1 VAGYSIQ
8 RNAPLRGFAASSQ
21 PFTPNKLS
29 GFVAG
34 RLAGLLETWRVRGAV
49 KRREQKRHSDTKK
62 ARPAEQREA
71 RRVFFLSQRK
81 SPLRGDQ
88 RSSHIQTPL
97 LENRRRSAYRGAA
110 GPSFMLPGEE
120 KTTIQMF
127 TEKGK
132 KCKKKQKSFEKLLLF
147 TIIYASI

>member
-1 VAGYSIQ
+1 
-8 RNAPLRGFAASSQ
+8 
-21 PFTPNKLS
+21 
-29 GFVAG
+29 
-34 RLAGLLETWRVRGAV
+34 LAGLLETARVRGAV

-62 ARPAEQREA
+62 ARQVAQREA
-71 RRVFFLSQRK
+71 RRAFLLSLSK

-88 RSSHIQTPL
+88 KPSHIQTPL
-97 LENRRRSAYRGAA
+97 LKNWRREAYRGVA

-132 KCKKKQKSFEKLLLF
+132 KMQKKAKIFCK
-147 TIIYASI
+147 TIAIYCHLC